1 MIIADY
7 RTNDGTGV
15 ETINSLVS
23 KISAIQAQ
31 RWRYRHLVQSQTVH
45 DFFVFCFAIMC
56 ISILTLWL
64 QDPNSKAGKMAAA
77 VKRNST
83 PLELVPQVCTCG
95 RYRRI

>member
-45 DFFVFCFAIMC
+45 DFFVFCFCHYVHLDTNTVASGSELESRENGCCCQEEFNTTRI
-56 ISILTLWL
+56 
-64 QDPNSKAGKMAAA
+64 G
-77 VKRNST
+77 T
-83 PLELVPQVCTCG
+83 PGMHLRE
-95 RYRRI
+95 I